1 MSLTTKT
8 QRKTSSIFWPGEE
21 CNGFFL
27 GNAPLSPVT
36 LCQAYFDFGFPI
48 FEPLPPHTVQWEA
61 SLTAVCPFQGGKVGR
76 VEGVVSRA
84 QGRRL
89 HPHGSQVQGQV
100 RPDPDALLHLRL
112 GEQKRDPQV
121 LAEPDPRE
129 ELRHRSAGGQEQF
142 SRWSFNIS
150 SHSGGNSCPKQ
161 TPRFHPYTSYE
172 EPRSI
177 SRDPA
182 TFLQDFHVR
191 RKREVISLPHSFVSF
206 QRVLYKEKGA
216 R

>member
-1 MSLTTKT
+1 M
-8 QRKTSSIFWPGEE
+8 
-21 CNGFFL
+21 
-27 GNAPLSPVT
+27 T

-100 RPDPDALLHLRL
+100 RPDPDAILHLRL
-112 GEQKRDPQV
+112 REQKRDPQV
-121 LAEPDPRE
+121 LAKPDPRE

-150 SHSGGNSCPKQ
+150 SLTQVAILAQNKH
-161 TPRFHPYTSYE
+161 HD
-172 EPRSI
+172 SI
-177 SRDPA
+177 L
-182 TFLQDFHVR
+182 TLLMKNHEVF
-191 RKREVISLPHSFVSF
+191 RETRQLFFKIFM
-206 QRVLYKEKGA
+206 
-216 R
+216 